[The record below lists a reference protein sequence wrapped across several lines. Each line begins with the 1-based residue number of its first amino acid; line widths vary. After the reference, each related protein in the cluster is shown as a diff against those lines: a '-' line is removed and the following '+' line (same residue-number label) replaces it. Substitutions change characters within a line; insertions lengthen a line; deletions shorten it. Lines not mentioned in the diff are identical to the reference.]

1 MTTPRDRM
9 RTLIR
14 EARLSVRHRGSVPAI
29 VGEVV
34 RNAAEEIRKDD
45 QLFSVVLATALNKLI
60 RDELKRSAE
69 SADHAE
75 GLRAEQMEMFPPDA
89 RATVEQIGR
98 GEVFVPSRNAFVP
111 LLPSHLQPQ
120 EMDEAGKYL
129 IDHGGDCI
137 RRGGLLRRLS
147 RIMQTH
153 RKAA

>member
-14 EARLSVRHRGSVPAI
+14 QARLSIFHRGSVPAI

-34 RNAAEEIRKDD
+34 RTAADEIRKDD
-45 QLFSVVLATALNKLI
+45 ALFAVVLSTALNKLI

-69 SADHAE
+69 GANDTE
-75 GLRAEQMEMFPPDA
+75 GFRAEQMEMFPPDA

-98 GEVFVPSRNAFVP
+98 GEVFVPSRDAFVP
-111 LLPSHLQPQ
+111 LLPSHLEPS
-120 EMDEAGKYL
+120 EIDEAGRYL

-147 RIMQTH
+147 RIMQNH
-153 RKAA
+153 RAAA

>member
-1 MTTPRDRM
+1 MTTPHDRM

-14 EARLSVRHRGSVPAI
+14 EARVRAQHRGSVPAI
-29 VGEVV
+29 VGELV

-45 QLFSVVLATALNKLI
+45 QLFGVVLATALNKLI

-89 RATVEQIGR
+89 RTTVEQIAR

-120 EMDEAGKYL
+120 EIDEAGKYL

-153 RKAA
+153 QAAA

>member
-14 EARLSVRHRGSVPAI
+14 AARLSVRHRGSVPAI

-120 EMDEAGKYL
+120 EIDEAGKYL

>member
-1 MTTPRDRM
+1 MTTAHDRM
-9 RTLIR
+9 RMLIR
-14 EARLSVRHRGSVPAI
+14 EARLSVPHRGSVPAI
-29 VGEVV
+29 VGEIMQ
-34 RNAAEEIRKDD
+34 NAADMIRKDD
-45 QLFSVVLATALNKLI
+45 QLFGVVLSTALNKLI

-75 GLRAEQMEMFPPDA
+75 GLRAEQMEMFPADA

-120 EMDEAGKYL
+120 EIDEAGTYL
-129 IDHGGDCI
+129 IAHGSDCI
-137 RRGGLLRRLS
+137 RRGGLLRRLG

-153 RKAA
+153 RQAA

>member
-1 MTTPRDRM
+1 
-9 RTLIR
+9 
-14 EARLSVRHRGSVPAI
+14 
-29 VGEVV
+29 
-34 RNAAEEIRKDD
+34 
-45 QLFSVVLATALNKLI
+45 
-60 RDELKRSAE
+60 
-69 SADHAE
+69 
-75 GLRAEQMEMFPPDA
+75 
-89 RATVEQIGR
+89 VEQIGR

>member
-14 EARLSVRHRGSVPAI
+14 EARLSVRQRGSVPAI

-34 RNAAEEIRKDD
+34 RNAADEIRKDD

-120 EMDEAGKYL
+120 EIDEAGKYL

>member
-9 RTLIR
+9 RALIR
-14 EARLSVRHRGSVPAI
+14 EARLSVHHRGSVPQCFERAFC
-29 VGEVV
+29 
-34 RNAAEEIRKDD
+34 AAY
-45 QLFSVVLATALNKLI
+45 
-60 RDELKRSAE
+60 
-69 SADHAE
+69 HAE

-120 EMDEAGKYL
+120 EIDEAGKYL

>member
-1 MTTPRDRM
+1 MTTPHDRM

-14 EARLSVRHRGSVPAI
+14 EARISVHHRGNVPAI
-29 VGEVV
+29 VGEIV
-34 RNAAEEIRKDD
+34 RSASETIRQDD
-45 QLFSVVLATALNKLI
+45 KLFAVVLSTALNKLI
-60 RDELKRSAE
+60 RDDLKRSAE

-75 GLRAEQMEMFPPDA
+75 GLRAEQMEMFPQDA

-111 LLPSHLQPQ
+111 LLPSHLLPQ
-120 EMDEAGKYL
+120 EIDEAGKYL

-137 RRGGLLRRLS
+137 RRGGLLRRLG

-153 RKAA
+153 RQAA

>member
-14 EARLSVRHRGSVPAI
+14 AARLSVRHRGSVPAI

-34 RNAAEEIRKDD
+34 RNAADEIRKDD

-120 EMDEAGKYL
+120 EIDEAGKYL

>member
-1 MTTPRDRM
+1 MSTPRDRM

-14 EARLSVRHRGSVPAI
+14 AARLGIQHRGSVPAI

-34 RNAAEEIRKDD
+34 RNAADEIRKDD
-45 QLFSVVLATALNKLI
+45 ELFAVVLSTALNKLI

-89 RATVEQIGR
+89 RATVEQIDR

-120 EMDEAGKYL
+120 EIDEAGKYL

-147 RIMQTH
+147 RIMQTD